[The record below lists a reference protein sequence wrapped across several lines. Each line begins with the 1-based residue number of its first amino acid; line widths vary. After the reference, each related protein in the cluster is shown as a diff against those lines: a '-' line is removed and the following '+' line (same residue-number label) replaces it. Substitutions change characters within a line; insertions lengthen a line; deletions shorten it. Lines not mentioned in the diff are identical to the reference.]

1 MMRLPFRDVASFRS
15 AEQGTLGA
23 IVYCVGVA
31 GLSVA
36 AAVAQVKIVQ
46 TPPADAAAARAVTA
60 PSRGGEVR
68 ECSAQTS
75 AAIGSCNR
83 AARPV
88 GP

>member
-1 MMRLPFRDVASFRS
+1 MMRLPFRDVATFRS

-36 AAVAQVKIVQ
+36 AAVAQVKIAQ

-83 AARPV
+83 AARSV

>member
-1 MMRLPFRDVASFRS
+1 MMRLPFRDVATFRS

-36 AAVAQVKIVQ
+36 AAVAQVKIAQ
-46 TPPADAAAARAVTA
+46 TPPADTAATRAVTA
-60 PSRGGEVR
+60 PSRGGEAR
-68 ECSAQTS
+68 QCPAQSS
-75 AAIGSCNR
+75 AAASLCNR
-83 AARPV
+83 AARLV